1 MHILKLKMRRVA
13 RRCMYVSLPEM
24 RGPDVAGSL
33 SNSPRAVSLTIREV
47 LKPAEPQRLKLG
59 ACPCNRCDADVA
71 DVGAPRQVDRCEL
84 RQTRRKRAR
93 PGTAEGL
100 QTVFGFFGHSVELQ
114 APTRMR

>member
-1 MHILKLKMRRVA
+1 
-13 RRCMYVSLPEM
+13 MYVSLPEM